1 MASEEAARLSGSRPE
16 RGGERDGKPPI
27 ALMREPGVIQRIVC
41 AVFAW
46 AVTIAPYVL
55 GRTGSWA
62 GRLVAVVALAAGVA
76 GPLLVPGRRRIGR
89 HVGITGFLGLSTLV
103 WLLSGKAI
111 AIQRLDP
118 ILATIGALAW
128 GVFAFSWGEP
138 WRTRDE
144 AQQTDELGGMLR
156 ARAQLPPLAVPI
168 AAIGVLAGL
177 GLMGLS
183 WRVRDPSRALLAQA
197 AGVGLGVALV
207 SAAAHIAISRGKSRA
222 PQTTVPRTARRAIL
236 VLVVA
241 AVLGGGLLILRTTG

>member
-89 HVGITGFLGLSTLV
+89 HVGITGFLGLSPLV

-177 GLMGLS
+177 GLRPAPSSPRLPVSGSGSPSSPPPPTSRLAAASRGLP
-183 WRVRDPSRALLAQA
+183 RRPCLAPPAAPSSCSSSRPCSA
-197 AGVGLGVALV
+197 AG
-207 SAAAHIAISRGKSRA
+207 S
-222 PQTTVPRTARRAIL
+222 
-236 VLVVA
+236 
-241 AVLGGGLLILRTTG
+241 